1 MTITTDVIKGSYAI
15 EDIPI
20 QQTRVSPSAQRQQ
33 KAWHVQN
40 IAKSFDPDR
49 LGVITTSL
57 RDGVYYVVDG
67 AHRIAA
73 AKLAGLEEHKITA
86 HVYEGLSEKDEAEL
100 FLVLNDVRPVSK
112 LDKFKVSVTAGEPSA
127 VAIKSIAG
135 SLGYRVA
142 FGGAGCITAV
152 SPLERTY
159 VNGGANALY
168 TLIFVIRETY
178 GDTGMKAPVLDGI
191 GRVAANYSELI
202 DAGRMIERLSK
213 LPGGLNGLL
222 GKANAKKEDTGASL
236 GNCVAWAVV
245 ETYNSGR
252 SKVAKLPKWSLL

>member
-1 MTITTDVIKGSYAI
+1 MTMTLEVIRGTYAI
-15 EDIPI
+15 EDVPI
-20 QQTRVSPSAQRQQ
+20 NLTRVSPSAQRQQ
-33 KAWHVQN
+33 KLWHIHN
-40 IAKSFDPDR
+40 IAKSFNPDK
-49 LGVITTSL
+49 LGVITVSL

-73 AKLAGLEEHKITA
+73 AKLAGHEDASITA
-86 HVYEGLSEKDEAEL
+86 HVYEGLSEKEEAEL

-112 LDKFKVSVTAGEPSA
+112 LDKFKVSVTAGDPTA
-127 VAIKSIAG
+127 CAIKSIVG

-142 FGGAGCITAV
+142 MNGASSISAV
-152 SPLERTY
+152 TPLERTY

-168 TLIFVIRETY
+168 NLILIARDSY
-178 GDTGMKAPVLDGI
+178 GDTGMKSAVLDGI
-191 GRVAANYSELI
+191 GRVTSNYSELI
-202 DAGRMIERLSK
+202 DPERMVDRLTK

-245 ETYNSGR
+245 ESYNSGR
-252 SKVAKLPKWSLL
+252 GKFVKLPKWSLA